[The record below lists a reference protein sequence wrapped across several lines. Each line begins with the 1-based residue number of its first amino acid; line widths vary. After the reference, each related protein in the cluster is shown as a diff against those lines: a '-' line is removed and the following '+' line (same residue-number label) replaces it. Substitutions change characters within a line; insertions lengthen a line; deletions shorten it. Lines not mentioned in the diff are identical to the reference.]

1 MKGVSSSF
9 NRVEIDGLGKGEG
22 GGGGD
27 EVGTVAKAKKCR
39 DVLNSWHMIHFPS

>member
-1 MKGVSSSF
+1 MKGVSSF
-9 NRVEIDGLGKGEG
+9 NRVEIDGLGKGG

-27 EVGTVAKAKKCR
+27 AVGTVAKAKKCR